1 MAEAINDQ
9 INAEYYSAF
18 LYLSMATKF
27 EDLDLPGFANWMRV
41 QFQEEEYHAM
51 RFLDHMV
58 ERGVRVKIKEIAAP
72 PADWAGPLEIFEA
85 AYEHELMVTGLIND
99 LARIAVEDNDF
110 ASQQMLQW
118 FIAEQVEEED
128 NTSSIASK
136 IRMVQEAPGGIYL
149 LDQELAQRVY
159 AEPPPEG
166 G

>member
-27 EDLDLPGFANWMRV
+27 EDMDLPGFANWMRV